1 MHKIFALT
9 ILVSFMVSTL
19 QAQNTAWNRHVIDST
34 NSGADGVRIADVN
47 NDNLPDITTG
57 WEEGGNTRVYIH
69 PGFHLVKQKWPSV
82 NVGRTPSVED
92 AVFVDLDNDG
102 AMDVASS
109 TEGNDKRIYFHWAP
123 KNAND
128 YLNEEKWKSQILPVS
143 EKDIQWMYA
152 LPIQIDGKNGIDL
165 VVGAKNQ
172 DAQIGWFKAPKNAR
186 NITDW
191 KWFSISPA
199 TWIMSIMSKDM
210 DDDGDRDIVV
220 SDRKKGATQG
230 VRWLENPG
238 IIRKQKKEWV
248 NHFIGS
254 EGLEVMFM
262 DMTDFDGD
270 GLEDVIV
277 TEATTHK
284 IVFLKRLDKTG
295 QNWKNYSIDI
305 PEYMGKPKSV
315 AVGDI
320 NMDGKLDLVH
330 SFEKADGEIEGVF
343 WLSYNNAPTD
353 SEWNWH
359 KVSGSIG
366 IKYDRVELI
375 DLDGDGD
382 LDVLSCEEN
391 YGVDSKGLGVIWY
404 ENPHNKVN
412 Y

>member
-1 MHKIFALT
+1 MHKILALSIVGALT
-9 ILVSFMVSTL
+9 VSTL
-19 QAQNTAWNRHVIDST
+19 PAQNTAWNRHVIDST

-57 WEEGGNTRVYIH
+57 WEEGGYTKVYIH
-69 PGFHLVKQKWPSV
+69 PGFHSVKQKWPSL

-102 AMDVASS
+102 AMDVVSS
-109 TEGNDKRIYFHWAP
+109 TEGDNKSIYFNWAP
-123 KNAND
+123 NNTND
-128 YLNEEKWKSQILPVS
+128 YLNAEKWKSQILPVS
-143 EKDIQWMYA
+143 EKAIQWMYA

-165 VVGAKNQ
+165 VVGAKNK
-172 DAQIGWFKAPKNAR
+172 DAKIGWFQAPKNAR
-186 NITDW
+186 KISDW

-199 TWIMSIMSKDM
+199 TWIMSIISKDM
-210 DDDGDRDIVV
+210 DDDGDMDIVV
-220 SDRKKGATQG
+220 SDRKQGATQG

-238 IIRKQKKEWV
+238 KIEKQKKEWV
-248 NHFIGS
+248 NHFIGC

-262 DMTDFDGD
+262 DMTDLDGD

-277 TEATTHK
+277 TEATTRK

-295 QNWKNYSIDI
+295 QNWKNYTIDI

-330 SFEKADGEIEGVF
+330 SFEKADGEIEGVL

-353 SEWNWH
+353 SEWQWH
-359 KVSGSIG
+359 KVSGPIG
-366 IKYDRVELI
+366 IKYDRVELV

-382 LDVLSCEEN
+382 LDVLTCEEN
-391 YGVDSKGLGVIWY
+391 YGADSKGLGVIWY
-404 ENPHNKVN
+404 ENPHNKAN